1 MAALAR
7 LSFDDMLDADQELA
21 ARAAA
26 GEVAAFRQLLDRHYG
41 LLYRVAYRFL
51 GSAAD
56 AEDVAQEIALSLATR
71 IGQFRGESRFTTW
84 LYRVAVNACR
94 DQARRQASARHAHA
108 AYAAAEQ
115 GWKGDWA
122 DSDRRMQWL
131 YRAID
136 RLDPALKETVLL
148 VVAEDLSH
156 AEAGEILG
164 VKEKT
169 VSWRMHEVR
178 KRLKVMA
185 STTDD

>member
-1 MAALAR
+1 MDR
-7 LSFDDMLDADQELA
+7 LSSDDMRDADQELA
-21 ARAAA
+21 RRAVG
-26 GEVAAFRQLLDRHYG
+26 GEGAAFRLLLERHYG
-41 LLYRVAYRFL
+41 LVYRVAYRFL

-56 AEDVAQEIALSLATR
+56 AEDVAQDIALSLATR
-71 IGQFRGESRFTTW
+71 IRQFRGDSRFTTW

-94 DQARRQASARHAHA
+94 DHARRQAAARGAHA
-108 AYAAAEQ
+108 AFAVEEARWQ
-115 GWKGDWA
+115 GEWA
-122 DSDRRMQWL
+122 DGDRRLRWL
-131 YRAID
+131 YQAID

-164 VKEKT
+164 VKEAT

-185 STTDD
+185 STIDD